1 MKFVI
6 WSKTN
11 KNKTIEIFPPLLL
24 APPYEYI
31 CVIAYMHCMCMC
43 MCNAE
48 RQKRSE
54 KGSNFKEDD
63 SSLPLEKLLLYAVTK
78 KGSNF
83 RNQQSSQHFPPW
95 RRVGFRQ
102 TIIFRWQCSVSADGL
117 VVWDIRETIHFLFD
131 NVRFGKIFGEHGHE
145 ATLFLQN
152 MGRFSIF
159 KVEQNNHRK
168 QVIFS
173 NDNFLFCFLNDV
185 WRPTSLLQFLVVFYA
200 SCFSNQILSYESKVF
215 RSGSTIILCRILYT
229 KINVIFL

>member
-1 MKFVI
+1 MR
-6 WSKTN
+6 N
-11 KNKTIEIFPPLLL
+11 
-24 APPYEYI
+24 
-31 CVIAYMHCMCMC
+31 CVYALHVHVHVQCR
-43 MCNAE
+43 E
-48 RQKRSE
+48 TKRSE
-54 KGSNFKEDD
+54 KGSDFKEDD

-117 VVWDIRETIHFLFD
+117 VWDIRETIHFLFD

-173 NDNFLFCFLNDV
+173 NNNFLFCFLNDV
-185 WRPTSLLQFLVVFYA
+185 
-200 SCFSNQILSYESKVF
+200 
-215 RSGSTIILCRILYT
+215 
-229 KINVIFL
+229 